1 MCIRDSINVVD
12 NFEIIVIGGGHAGVE
27 AAYACARLKKR
38 TCLVTN
44 SSEDL
49 GKMSCNPAIGG
60 IGKSH
65 LVREI
70 DAMGGLMALA
80 ADAAGIHFRVLNA
93 SKGPAV
99 RATRSQSDRL
109 LYSNKVKEI
118 ISSEHLLTIKE
129 GEVAEIILA
138 NEKAKGIVLES
149 GEKIFSSKVILT
161 AGTFLNGKL
170 FTGETQEEGGRIGD
184 KPSKKL
190 AKFLLSL
197 NLSSG
202 RLKTGTPPR
211 IDAKSVNWDLTQE
224 QPGDNPRPTMSFIS
238 STSIHPRQLS
248 CFITRTN
255 SLTHEIISE
264 GIEKSPIFSGKIEG
278 VGPRYC
284 PSIEDKIFR
293 FSDKDSHQIFIE
305 PEGLTAREVYPNGI
319 STSMPKE
326 IQERMVNSIKGFE
339 DAVITKYGYAV
350 EYDFFDPRELQHTLE
365 TKKIKNLFFAGQIN
379 GTTGYEEAAAQG
391 LIAGINASQ
400 ALNDLDPWIPR
411 RDESYI
417 GVLID
422 DLVTLGTKEPY
433 RMFTSRAEYRLLLRE
448 DNADQRLTPIARKI
462 GLIDERRWEIFNRK
476 QDNIKKEKQRLK
488 TLKISKETLK
498 NKEAKNK
505 QKEGDYI
512 SALDALKR
520 PEVSYEDVCSSLGI
534 KPAESEIALDVTTS
548 EKYSGYIERQKR
560 EIQKVKRNENAKI
573 PEEINFD
580 DIEGLSNESKQKLN
594 LVRPKTL
601 AHAQRIPG
609 LTPAAISLLLVHIK
623 KKNTQEINVV

>member
-1 MCIRDSINVVD
+1 MD

-255 SLTHEIISE
+255 SRTHEIISE

-326 IQERMVNSIKGFE
+326 IQKRMVNSIKGFE

-448 DNADQRLTPIARKI
+448 DNADQRLTPIARKM

-609 LTPAAISLLLVHIK
+609 LTPATISLLLVHIK

>member
-1 MCIRDSINVVD
+1 MD

-224 QPGDNPRPTMSFIS
+224 QPGDHPRPTMSFIS

-255 SLTHEIISE
+255 SRTHEIISE

-326 IQERMVNSIKGFE
+326 IQKRMVNSIKGFE

-448 DNADQRLTPIARKI
+448 DNADQRLTPIARKM

>member
-1 MCIRDSINVVD
+1 MD

-149 GEKIFSSKVILT
+149 GEKIFSNKVILT

-238 STSIHPRQLS
+238 STSMHPRQLS

-255 SLTHEIISE
+255 SQTHEIISE

-326 IQERMVNSIKGFE
+326 IQKRMVNSIKGFE

-448 DNADQRLTPIARKI
+448 DNADQRLTPIARKM

-505 QKEGDYI
+505 QNEGDYI

-623 KKNTQEINVV
+623 KKNTQVINVV

>member
-1 MCIRDSINVVD
+1 
-12 NFEIIVIGGGHAGVE
+12 
-27 AAYACARLKKR
+27 
-38 TCLVTN
+38 
-44 SSEDL
+44 
-49 GKMSCNPAIGG
+49 MSCNPAIGG

-255 SLTHEIISE
+255 SRTHEIISE

-326 IQERMVNSIKGFE
+326 IQKRMVNSIKGFE

-448 DNADQRLTPIARKI
+448 DNADQRLTPIARKM

-476 QDNIKKEKQRLK
+476 QDDIKKEKQRLK

-573 PEEINFD
+573 PEKINFD

>member
-1 MCIRDSINVVD
+1 MD

-255 SLTHEIISE
+255 SRTHEIISE

-305 PEGLTAREVYPNGI
+305 PEGLKANEVYPNGI

-326 IQERMVNSIKGFE
+326 IQKRMVNSIKGFE

-448 DNADQRLTPIARKI
+448 DNADQRLTPIARKM

>member
-1 MCIRDSINVVD
+1 MD

-27 AAYACARLKKR
+27 AAYACSRLKKR

-109 LYSNKVKEI
+109 LYSNKVKQI

-224 QPGDNPRPTMSFIS
+224 QSGDNPRPTMSFIS

-255 SLTHEIISE
+255 SRTHEIISE

-326 IQERMVNSIKGFE
+326 IQKRMVNSIKGFE

-400 ALNDLDPWIPR
+400 ALNDLDPWTPR

-448 DNADQRLTPIARKI
+448 DNADQRLTPIARKM

-498 NKEAKNK
+498 NKKDKNK

-548 EKYSGYIERQKR
+548 EKYSGYIERQKK